1 MSTPQAQSK
10 KTRTDALAPVLSTS
24 DVDLAD
30 LDVSLIKRVVMSP
43 SFALSVAIGLFVIF
57 GLTQSAQFANLQAWI
72 NIFRD
77 ATLIAMPA
85 AFACIV
91 LVNGGLDLSV
101 GSVLVAGAMAS
112 AAVAS
117 AGLGAGTAFL
127 AGTVVGAAIGL
138 INGFF
143 VNFAKIP
150 PIIVTLGSLFAVR
163 AAVVASTGGNPI
175 GPLPDNFTF
184 WGQGDIFGVPIVII
198 VGLVVVVTAHVL
210 LSQTNYGWSIRAIGG
225 NLNAARSA
233 GIAVRKVSISVYVL
247 SGAAAAFTG
256 VVLAARLGSGS
267 PTFGQGYELQ
277 VIAAAV
283 IGGTSIYGAIGTV
296 PGAALGALLLSVLS
310 NGLVLLKI
318 DPTWQNFVI
327 GVVLVAAAGLDVF
340 RRGQMFRVSAKRTAA
355 SRKVGS

>member
-1 MSTPQAQSK
+1 MSTPTNTSS
-10 KTRTDALAPVLSTS
+10 TPREGAPGASVM

-30 LDVSLIKRVVMSP
+30 LDVSVLRRLVMSP
-43 SFALSVAIGLFVIF
+43 SFALSVAIGVFVLF
-57 GLTQSAQFANLQAWI
+57 GLTQSAQFANLQSWI
-72 NIFRD
+72 NILRD

-101 GSVLVAGAMAS
+101 GSVLVAGAMTA

-117 AGLGAGTAFL
+117 AGLGPGTAFL
-127 AGTVVGAAIGL
+127 VGTVVGAGIGL

-163 AAVVASTGGNPI
+163 AGVVASTEGNPI
-175 GPLPDNFTF
+175 GPLPDDFTF
-184 WGQGDIFGVPIVII
+184 WGQGEILGIPMVIL
-198 VGLVVVVTAHVL
+198 VGLVVIVIAHLV

-225 NLNAARSA
+225 NLNASRSA
-233 GIAVRKVSISVYVL
+233 GIAVRKISISVYVL
-247 SGAAAAFTG
+247 SGASAAFTG
-256 VVLAARLGSGS
+256 AVLAARLGSGS

-296 PGAALGALLLSVLS
+296 PGAVLGALLLSVLS

-327 GVVLVAAAGLDVF
+327 GLVLVAAAGLDVF

-355 SRKVGS
+355 SRKVSS